1 MGKRLAAVAA
11 AIAGLGLGGGVGGAW
26 AQDMSTMCQQV
37 VGQAEIGGVMQT
49 IAGVACLQPDGTW
62 QMVDSSSVGYGG
74 GDYYYDP
81 WYWTPY
87 VGFAGV
93 IFIDHHHRPH
103 VMHHVFFPSRGVI
116 VRGGRVVHGG
126 APGGFH
132 GGAAPAASMA
142 GSHASLSR
150 ASGLP
155 GFSSRI
161 AHGRLRKLLQFLTLP
176 YTKQ

>member
-132 GGAAPAASMA
+132 GGAAP
-142 GSHASLSR
+142 G
-150 ASGLP
+150 G
-155 GFSSRI
+155 GF
-161 AHGRLRKLLQFLTLP
+161 HGGGAMHH
-176 YTKQ
+176 

>member
-116 VRGGRVVHGG
+116 VRGGHFVHGG

-132 GGAAPAASMA
+132 GGA
-142 GSHASLSR
+142 
-150 ASGLP
+150 P
-155 GFSSRI
+155 GGGF
-161 AHGRLRKLLQFLTLP
+161 HGGGAMHH
-176 YTKQ
+176 